1 MFAKFELDKAVQ
13 RLVLPDYGLC
23 AIVEFAQRQEARS
36 AFKKLAYRKF
46 RNVPIYLEWAPVD
59 VFEGDEEEKE
69 ALKKREADEKHEAL
83 LAADLDYMKKDQA
96 KRKWI
101 WKLWVVKSA
110 WSHLYKVT
118 LCWGF
123 RKLVW
128 FITFKFRVNF
138 RVDYIFQ
145 NQWFGFRYRGIL
157 DIEGF

>member
-83 LAADLDYMKKDQA
+83 LAADLDYMKKDQE
-96 KRKWI
+96 KRKRI
-101 WKLWVVKSA
+101 
-110 WSHLYKVT
+110 
-118 LCWGF
+118 
-123 RKLVW
+123 
-128 FITFKFRVNF
+128 
-138 RVDYIFQ
+138 
-145 NQWFGFRYRGIL
+145 
-157 DIEGF
+157 